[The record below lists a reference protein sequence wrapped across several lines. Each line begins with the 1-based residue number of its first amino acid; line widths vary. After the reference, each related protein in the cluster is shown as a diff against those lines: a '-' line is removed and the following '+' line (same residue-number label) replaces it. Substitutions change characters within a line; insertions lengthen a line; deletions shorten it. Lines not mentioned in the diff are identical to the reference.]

1 MQKCPLISIMMPFY
15 MCGTNDWAQ
24 ETGEVVVPLS
34 DKYIREWLVL
44 GPFFPD
50 DLDTDFLADMGG
62 EANIEPREGD
72 AVGFDTGLNTASP
85 LDPSRYST
93 QATADGRMLTWKR
106 YKSKTDI
113 IDLLHAVG
121 EHEHATAYAFCVL
134 RSETAG
140 DVQISLGSDDGVAV
154 WINGQQVHSNP
165 VLRSLNLDED
175 VFEVSLKA
183 GDNRCLVK
191 VFNDT
196 DAWGFVTRV
205 TFLPPNRAVLSGII
219 TDEKGQSILNA
230 DVRLEQDG
238 REILQAKTDA
248 SGSYRMS
255 VYPVGRKYN
264 LSVTAGVRGD
274 WKLDIPLREDDR
286 KNLNFTLKEAIS
298 ISGTL
303 LMLDDKTPHVAVVVQ
318 AVTPAPTGQSEPTV
332 VATTLSDE
340 AGRYRFINLKPGQ
353 YQVRCY
359 TTSGYVY
366 YQQREVL
373 HVQRGKA
380 FLSID
385 FRFAPFKKGVWR
397 NYTPLDGLAF
407 DAVNRIYVEPNGVM
421 WFGTEN
427 GISQYDGK
435 TFVNFTT
442 EDGFSNAAVWAIHRN
457 PDGVMWFGTWDA
469 GVSRYDGKGFPPLEK
484 GGKGGFINFTTQDG
498 LANNTVLTIDQAPD
512 GAMWFWTARGD
523 VSRYE
528 KPSAARGFASI
539 RPSASLRDAKAF
551 INFPT
556 IKEAFASNYVVGT
569 RQDLRDSD
577 GGLWV
582 WSSWGGGVS
591 RYDGKAVVNFTIADG
606 LPSNAVRVIHREPD
620 GIIWIGTMGGV
631 SRYDAKD
638 FKTFTQKN
646 GLVGNDVTAIS
657 RAPDG
662 VMWFGIWGGGVSR
675 YDGKGFV
682 NFTTADGLLS
692 NVVKDL
698 HLGDDGV
705 LWVATGSGIVGQE
718 RGGISRYDAKGLVNF
733 TTQDGLVH
741 NHVLDHYQ
749 DSEGLLWIGTSGGV
763 SRYDGHQFKN
773 FTTEDGLTHNTVT
786 AISRSLDGT
795 MWFATSGGGISRYDG
810 KAFVNFTT
818 KDGLANNIVTAIHCD
833 PDGVLWFG
841 TGDHWRRGYG
851 VSRYDA
857 NAFPPLPKRGKGG
870 FINFTTKDGLAGNS
884 VLAIDCF
891 VGFDTPSALNPA
903 PRNDRDGMMWFGTR
917 NNGVSRYDGKR
928 FVNFTTKEGLA
939 HNWVRAIHQDPDGIM
954 WFGTAGGVSRYDG
967 NGFANFTTKDG
978 LAGNSVLAIHR
989 HTDGII
995 WFGTS
1000 AKGVSGYDGV
1010 VWASLDTRD
1019 GLAGNTVG
1027 SISQAADGSL
1037 WFGTD
1042 GGMTR
1047 YRRSHTK
1054 PKVHIVSV
1062 TTDQTYHDL
1071 SAISAVK
1078 AGTRVT
1084 IKYISIDFKTVPE
1097 KRQYRCRIKEID
1109 SDWHPRILA
1118 NSATKA
1124 TSFDYTFD
1132 KPGTYT
1138 FEVQAIDRDLN
1149 YSEPAMLSLTV
1160 QPDPLLFSLQTQLN
1174 HLRREVGGKYHFE
1187 NIIGRSAGIKQL
1199 RALMEKAIDSG
1210 LTVLITG
1217 ETGTGKELVAK
1228 AIHYNSPRK
1237 GNPLLDLNCGA
1248 VPKDLVASTLFGH
1261 RKGAFTGANEDKMGL
1276 FETASGGTVLL
1287 DEISEMPQDA
1297 QIHLLRVLEER
1308 KVQRLGEHIS
1318 RDVDVRIIAMTNRD
1332 IVKEVEA
1339 GRFREDLY
1347 YRLSEFPIYIPP
1359 LRERVEDIP
1368 ILAEHFLQ
1376 EIDKDL
1382 DGFALDVFEMLQ
1394 SYPWPGNVR
1403 ELRNV
1408 IRRAAAF
1415 VEEGLRI
1422 HTYHFPSQ
1430 ITRGESLIQESLSE
1444 RVSLSNAVDSFQR
1457 RLIEDTLRECGGN
1470 RAEAAR
1476 MLGIHRPNL
1485 VRLMKRLGIE

>member
-1 MQKCPLISIMMPFY
+1 
-15 MCGTNDWAQ
+15 
-24 ETGEVVVPLS
+24 
-34 DKYIREWLVL
+34 
-44 GPFFPD
+44 
-50 DLDTDFLADMGG
+50 
-62 EANIEPREGD
+62 
-72 AVGFDTGLNTASP
+72 
-85 LDPSRYST
+85 
-93 QATADGRMLTWKR
+93 
-106 YKSKTDI
+106 
-113 IDLLHAVG
+113 
-121 EHEHATAYAFCVL
+121 
-134 RSETAG
+134 
-140 DVQISLGSDDGVAV
+140 
-154 WINGQQVHSNP
+154 
-165 VLRSLNLDED
+165 
-175 VFEVSLKA
+175 
-183 GDNRCLVK
+183 
-191 VFNDT
+191 
-196 DAWGFVTRV
+196 
-205 TFLPPNRAVLSGII
+205 
-219 TDEKGQSILNA
+219 
-230 DVRLEQDG
+230 
-238 REILQAKTDA
+238 
-248 SGSYRMS
+248 
-255 VYPVGRKYN
+255 
-264 LSVTAGVRGD
+264 
-274 WKLDIPLREDDR
+274 
-286 KNLNFTLKEAIS
+286 
-298 ISGTL
+298 
-303 LMLDDKTPHVAVVVQ
+303 
-318 AVTPAPTGQSEPTV
+318 
-332 VATTLSDE
+332 
-340 AGRYRFINLKPGQ
+340 
-353 YQVRCY
+353 
-359 TTSGYVY
+359 
-366 YQQREVL
+366 
-373 HVQRGKA
+373 
-380 FLSID
+380 
-385 FRFAPFKKGVWR
+385 
-397 NYTPLDGLAF
+397 
-407 DAVNRIYVEPNGVM
+407 
-421 WFGTEN
+421 
-427 GISQYDGK
+427 
-435 TFVNFTT
+435 
-442 EDGFSNAAVWAIHRN
+442 
-457 PDGVMWFGTWDA
+457 MWFGTWDA
-469 GVSRYDGKGFPPLEK
+469 GVSRYDGKGFV
-484 GGKGGFINFTTQDG
+484 NFTTKDG
-498 LANNTVLTIDQAPD
+498 LANNKVYVIDQAPD
-512 GAMWFWTARGD
+512 GAMWFGTIRGD
-523 VSRYE
+523 VSRYD
-528 KPSAARGFASI
+528 G
-539 RPSASLRDAKAF
+539 KAF
-551 INFPT
+551 VNFPT
-556 IKEAFASNYVVGT
+556 IKEAFASNYEDGFTSVNHMVGT
-569 RQDLRDSD
+569 RKDLRDSD

-606 LPSNAVRVIHREPD
+606 LPSNWVRTIHREPN
-620 GIIWIGTMGGV
+620 GNIWIGTRGGV
-631 SRYDAKD
+631 SRYDGKE
-638 FKTFTQKN
+638 FKTFTKKD
-646 GLVGNDVTAIS
+646 GLMGNDVTAIS
-657 RAPDG
+657 RTPDG

-705 LWVATGSGIVGQE
+705 LWVATGSVIVGQG
-718 RGGISRYDAKGLVNF
+718 RGGISRYDEKGLVNF
-733 TTQDGLVH
+733 TTKDGLVH
-741 NHVLDHYQ
+741 NNVLDHYQ
-749 DSEGLLWIGTSGGV
+749 DSEGILWIGTSGGV

-773 FTTEDGLTHNTVT
+773 FTTEDGLTHNPVT

-833 PDGVLWFG
+833 PDGVVWFG
-841 TGDHWRRGYG
+841 TGDFWRPGNG
-851 VSRYDA
+851 VSRYDG
-857 NAFPPLPKRGKGG
+857 NELPPLEKGGKGG
-870 FINFTTKDGLAGNS
+870 FINFTTKDGLANNTVS
-884 VLAIDCF
+884 VIDQ
-891 VGFDTPSALNPA
+891 A
-903 PRNDRDGMMWFGTR
+903 PDGAMWFGTWS
-917 NNGVSRYDGKR
+917 NGVSRYDGKR
-928 FVNFTTKEGLA
+928 FVNFTTKDGLA
-939 HNWVRAIHQDPDGIM
+939 GNSVLAIHCDRDGII
-954 WFGTAGGVSRYDG
+954 WFGTAGGVSRYDR

-978 LAGNSVLAIHR
+978 LAGNVVLAIYR

-1010 VWASLDTRD
+1010 AWTSLDTRD
-1019 GLAGNTVG
+1019 GLAGNTVR
-1027 SISQAADGSL
+1027 SVSQATDGSL

-1042 GGMTR
+1042 GGLTR
-1047 YRRSHTK
+1047 YQRSRTN

-1062 TTDQTYHDL
+1062 TTDQTYHDF
-1071 SAISAVK
+1071 SSIPAFTPR
-1078 AGTRVT
+1078 TRVT
-1084 IKYISIDFKTVPE
+1084 IEYNAIDSKTLPE
-1097 KRQYRCRIKEID
+1097 KRQYRTRIYESANGQITQHATRNTDNLYNPPTKE
-1109 SDWHPRILA
+1109 
-1118 NSATKA
+1118 T
-1124 TSFDYTFD
+1124 TFD
-1132 KPGTYT
+1132 WTPEKPGAYT

-1149 YSEPAMLSLTV
+1149 YSEPATLSLII

-1187 NIIGRSAGIKQL
+1187 NIIGRSAGMKQL

-1347 YRLSEFPIYIPP
+1347 YRLSEFPIHIPP

-1394 SYPWPGNVR
+1394 SYAWPGNVR

-1430 ITRGESLIQESLSE
+1430 ITNGESLIQEILSDGISLSD
-1444 RVSLSNAVDSFQR
+1444 AVNRFQR
-1457 RLIEDTLRECGGN
+1457 RIIEDTLRECDGN
-1470 RAEAAR
+1470 RAETAR